1 METIVGSDDSFL
13 ATRTRLSD
21 QLSDIK
27 LKKLSTE
34 KDAESHRASIVA
46 LESRTGE
53 TEERVR
59 QLQENIALLHQ
70 QNLQREEQMAA
81 MQRDVEQSR
90 QQITEFEQAIQA
102 ASQQRIEKEGA
113 ITQQSAKL
121 RRLTDEREA
130 LGREAARLTEQ
141 KEAKDAEY
149 EQTVAKLWDEYELG
163 LSEAQALCVPFESI
177 TELRRNVTE
186 VRGKIRSLGKDV
198 YKRQLPGRHV
208 MISQSV
214 ADKIS
219 DTKNPQ
225 GIFRCV

>member
-1 METIVGSDDSFL
+1 METIVGSDDSFPGY
-13 ATRTRLSD
+13 RTRLSD

-163 LSEAQALCVPFESI
+163 LSGTGTVRTVWKHHRTAQK
-177 TELRRNVTE
+177 RNGSA
-186 VRGKIRSLGKDV
+186 R
-198 YKRQLPGRHV
+198 
-208 MISQSV
+208 
-214 ADKIS
+214 
-219 DTKNPQ
+219 
-225 GIFRCV
+225 